1 MPRPQP
7 MWAFCWRSFDDEPL
21 FILSAYTDGVPDA
34 LPNGDPGHTTA
45 HDLIGRLCRICFD
58 TVSA

>member
-1 MPRPQP
+1 